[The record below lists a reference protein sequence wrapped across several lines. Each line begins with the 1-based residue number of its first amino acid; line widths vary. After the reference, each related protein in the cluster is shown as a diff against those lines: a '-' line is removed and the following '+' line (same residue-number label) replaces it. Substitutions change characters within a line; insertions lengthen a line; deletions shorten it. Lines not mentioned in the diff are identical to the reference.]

1 MIHENEK
8 YRANIKCPSP
18 VEPAAELREVA
29 PPQPQ
34 PPKSNPPLMKN
45 LSQMPTQTSALQ
57 CV

>member
-8 YRANIKCPSP
+8 NLANIKCPSP

-34 PPKSNPPLMKN
+34 PPKSNPPLMK
-45 LSQMPTQTSALQ
+45 TSSNTHTHYK
-57 CV
+57 